1 MDIANLAVAEFAA
14 HLPILSALPPAGA
27 FPPREKNETAIPLN
41 RPASILRGLF
51 ISVPARV
58 VYVRRRLG
66 EEKPVPNLTSF

>member
-14 HLPILSALPPAGA
+14 HLPILSALPSAGA

-51 ISVPARV
+51 ISVPARLL
-58 VYVRRRLG
+58 YVRRRLG